1 MKARE
6 PFIWSNRAPK
16 IDQELFK
23 MKKIYLF
30 LLCCAALALS
40 AGKIT
45 VVIPGAAS
53 ETEKTAALELQTFL
67 KKTSNVTVA
76 KEGAKTAGKV
86 IYVGNTSFAKKNNA
100 LRKFDTEEWLIQ
112 GVDGNTLILNGGRRG
127 VIYAAYE
134 FLERFGNV
142 MFLDQYTV
150 HGPEKE
156 PVWTGN
162 CKLTGKPAFEWRA
175 LYSYFPRD
183 NKGRHLWGMR
193 SRQNFFLNEK
203 LHPHMKAHGLTP
215 YFGRP
220 RANHTFYYYTCEW
233 KNAPDEYFALSPRNG
248 KRERATS
255 PSGPGQICFT
265 HPEVRRLFAAQLEK
279 FIQQD
284 MAEFKDDPPVCYA
297 ISANDNNYPCVC
309 ANCKAAAKKFGNYT
323 GLVIDFV
330 NYLGRS
336 VAVKYPHVKL
346 KFSAYLF
353 AQNPPAAGTKLEKN
367 IIPGIAQMGT
377 EWEDF
382 SSFSRTTRESLMPLT
397 HPRNR
402 KAFEEFKKWAVFGKL
417 SIWDYFITWQN
428 RGFLTDNI
436 DAICSNLKFYNGR
449 VEVMFGEIED
459 PLHTSFHPLRMYLI
473 QRLWNDPT
481 LDGAKELERFMTVYY
496 GKAAAEMKAVRAL
509 IINENKTLNGTL
521 VIPMTQRKNLSVQ
534 YFTRAEKLFN
544 AALAKAGSDK
554 VLVKKIKRERI
565 NFDRVRLMLPHI
577 PADLAPG
584 KSVVGKRLVE
594 DFMLLAP
601 EYLSGKRLQE
611 ELQKIKVS
619 AQGPIYDTLPVK
631 EFPGRKVIAHFKGNS
646 FPAQYRAKIGKDA
659 DSATGTALYLADKYP
674 LSKGVFFGY
683 NDSVGKKAVRR
694 TLTQKEFKFDGK
706 YHWYRIGDVLLS
718 PSCYVFAHYSWEMQR
733 RLHEVYNSTPDNRA
747 DIYIKLKAELDPA
760 DKNKIAKLWMDG
772 VLLLEPEN
780 GKGGFIKGF
789 EGKKVVARFT
799 DLRAQYKVKKVADR
813 DSISGAA
820 LVREVNDPVAR
831 GIRVGY
837 YDISSKK
844 SWLRVFTARDFK
856 FDGKYHW
863 YSAGIVPVSKNGY
876 AHVHVSTEF
885 QQRLDTVAGLLPEG
899 RGEVIFRLK
908 AECDP
913 SGKIIKKIYLDAIAV
928 LGLPEIVKK
937 ELSGRK
943 IITVYDANDIPALYK
958 VKKTADKDAVAGI
971 ALVREVNDPVAR
983 GIRVAYFD
991 RANQKNFS
999 RSIAGKLFH
1008 ADGKYHW
1015 YTLENAGISNNGYA
1029 HTHITNEFQRSL
1041 NELFKSFG
1049 CRKAD
1054 LAFRIK
1060 TELDSSKKFIKKYYL
1075 DSIAVLESK

>member
-1 MKARE
+1 
-6 PFIWSNRAPK
+6 
-16 IDQELFK
+16 
-23 MKKIYLF
+23 MKKFLIF
-30 LLCCAALALS
+30 TLLCGAVFAF

-45 VVIPGAAS
+45 VVLPNNVS
-53 ETEKTAALELQTFL
+53 VTEKTAAQELQVLL
-67 KKTSNVTVA
+67 KKVSQISLV
-76 KEGAKTAGKV
+76 KEGTKTSGKV

-100 LRKFDTEEWLIQ
+100 VRKFDTEEWLIQ
-112 GVDGNTLILNGGRRG
+112 AVDANTLILNGGRRG
-127 VIYAAYE
+127 VVYASYE
-134 FLERFGNV
+134 FLERFADV
-142 MFLDQYTV
+142 MFLDQYTTK
-150 HGPEKE
+150 GPDKE
-156 PVWTGN
+156 PVWTKN

-183 NKGRHLWGMR
+183 NKGRHLWSMR

-220 RANHTFYYYTCEW
+220 RANHTFYYYTREW

-265 HPEVRRLFAAQLEK
+265 HPEVRKLFAAQLEK

-284 MAEFKDDPPVCYA
+284 MAEHKDAPPVCYA

-309 ANCKAAAKKFGNYT
+309 ANCKAAAKKLGNYT

-330 NYLGRS
+330 NYLARS
-336 VAVKYPHVKL
+336 VAKKYPHVKL

-353 AQNPPAAGTKLEKN
+353 AQNPPVPGTKIEKN
-367 IIPGIAQMGT
+367 LSPGIAQMGM

-382 SSFSRTTRESLMPLT
+382 SSFSRTKRDSLLPRHHAVNKKALT
-397 HPRNR
+397 
-402 KAFEEFKKWAVFGKL
+402 EFKKWASFGKL
-417 SIWDYFITWQN
+417 SIWDYFITWQK
-428 RGFLTDNI
+428 RGFLTDNA
-436 DAICSNLKFYNGR
+436 DAICSNLKYYNGQ

-459 PLHTSFHPLRMYLI
+459 PLHTSFHPLRMYLVH
-473 QRLWNDPT
+473 RFWNNPS
-481 LDGAKELERFMTVYY
+481 LDAAKEIDRFMTAYY
-496 GKAAAEMKAVRAL
+496 GKASAEMKALRAL
-509 IINENKTLNGTL
+509 ILTENKSLNGKIT
-521 VIPMTQRKNLSVQ
+521 VPMTQRKNLNAQ
-534 YFTRAEKLFN
+534 YFTSAEKLFN
-544 AALAKAGSDK
+544 AALKKAGNDK
-554 VLVKKIKRERI
+554 ALIKKIKRERV
-565 NFDRVRLMLPHI
+565 NFDRIRLMLPQI
-577 PADLAPG
+577 PANLAPG
-584 KSVVGKRLVE
+584 KAVVAKRLVE
-594 DFMLLAP
+594 DFTLIAP
-601 EYLSGKRLQE
+601 EYLSGKRLQD
-611 ELQKIKVS
+611 ELRQVKIS
-619 AQGPIYDTLPVK
+619 AQGPVYDTLPVK

-694 TLTQKEFKFDGK
+694 TLSRDEFNFDGK

-733 RLHEVYNSTPDNRA
+733 RLHEVYNTTPDNRA

-760 DKNKIAKLWMDG
+760 DKTKIAKLWMDG
-772 VLLLEPEN
+772 VLLLEPKAQNFGAIE
-780 GKGGFIKGF
+780 GF
-789 EGKKVVARFT
+789 EGKKVAARFT
-799 DLRAQYKVKKVADR
+799 ELRPQYKVKKVIDR

-831 GIRVGY
+831 GIRIGY

-844 SWLRVFTARDFK
+844 SWLRYFTAKNFK

-863 YSAGIVPVSKNGY
+863 YSAGVVSISKNGY
-876 AHVHVSTEF
+876 AHVHTSTEF
-885 QQRLDTVAGLLPEG
+885 QQRLDTVAGLLPDG
-899 RGEVIFRLK
+899 RGEVVFRLK
-908 AECDP
+908 AELDP
-913 SGKIIKKIYLDAIAV
+913 SGKFIKKIYLDAIAV
-928 LGLPEIVKK
+928 LGISDIVKK

-943 IITVYDANDIPALYK
+943 IITVYDANDIPAQYK
-958 VKKTADKDAVAGI
+958 VKKTADKAAIAGV

-991 RANQKNFS
+991 RANQKTYS
-999 RSIAGKLFH
+999 RSIAGKAFF
-1008 ADGKYHW
+1008 ADNNYHW
-1015 YTLENAGISNNGYA
+1015 YILSNAGISNNGYA
-1029 HTHITNEFQRSL
+1029 HTHISCEFQRSL
-1041 NELFKSFG
+1041 NELFKSFN

-1060 TELDSSKKFIKKYYL
+1060 TELDPSGKFIKKYYL
-1075 DSIAVLESK
+1075 DSIAVLESR